1 MAKALRLCGALLSAG
16 AVLTSAA
23 NAEVLSFQCS
33 WGQKAPLTI
42 AVDTSS
48 MSASR
53 DDGGSPYSVI
63 KVSKWGVWLLVDQ
76 PSNVIGAA
84 VQMIERSSAFDDP
97 GSPGK
102 WVDVII
108 SITGSVSPIEGG
120 KCWERGGR

>member
-1 MAKALRLCGALLSAG
+1 MVKALEAFGVLLFA
-16 AVLTSAA
+16 AVVTPAA

-33 WGQKAPLTI
+33 WDEKAPMAI
-42 AVDTSS
+42 AVDTGT

-53 DDGGSPYSVI
+53 DDGGSPYRVI

-76 PSNVIGAA
+76 PSNVAGAA

-97 GSPGK
+97 SGPGK